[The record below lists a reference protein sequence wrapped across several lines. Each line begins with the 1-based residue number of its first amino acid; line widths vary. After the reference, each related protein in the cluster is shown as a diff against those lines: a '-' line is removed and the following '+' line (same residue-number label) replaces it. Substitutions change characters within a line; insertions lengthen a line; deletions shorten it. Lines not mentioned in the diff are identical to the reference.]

1 MAHILSCTD
10 GSPYAASIYQHSAWA
25 ATRLGIGVKVLHVLD
40 AHRERSQG
48 GDLTGAI
55 GFNAGAGLT
64 EELVKFEEAQARIAR
79 IKGKAILDD
88 ARQQLTAAGVADIET
103 LQRHGSLVE
112 TLTELEAA
120 AELIVIGKRGDH
132 AASAKG
138 HLGGQFE
145 RVIRTSIRP
154 VLATSRAFPPISKF
168 LIAYD
173 GGPSITKAL
182 DFLITSPLLKG
193 MPCHLLRAGKI
204 DDNATWY
211 LEEAAQ
217 RLRQAGYDVTS
228 TATAGSPEDSI
239 TAAVTAQR
247 ADLLVMGAYGHSPI
261 RQLIL
266 GSTTTSMV
274 RTCGVPV
281 LMFRQEDPD
290 WEPHR

>member
-1 MAHILSCTD
+1 MSHILSCTD
-10 GSPYAASIYQHSAWA
+10 GSLYASSIYQHSAWA

-48 GDLTGAI
+48 GDLTGTI
-55 GFNAGAGLT
+55 GFNASAGLT
-64 EELVKFEEAQARIAR
+64 GELAQFEETQARIAR

-88 ARQQLTAAGVADIET
+88 ARQQLTAAGVAEIET

-145 RVIRTSIRP
+145 RVIRTSVRP
-154 VLATSRAFPPISKF
+154 VLATSRAFQPISKF

-182 DFLITSPLLKG
+182 DFLMTSPLLRDV
-193 MPCHLLRAGKI
+193 PCHLLRAGKI
-204 DDNATWY
+204 DGHATWY

-217 RLRQAGYDVTS
+217 RLRQGGYNVTCE
-228 TATAGSPEDSI
+228 ATAGNPEDSI
-239 TAAVTAQR
+239 TGALATQR
-247 ADLLVMGAYGHSPI
+247 ANLLVMGAYGHSPV

-281 LMFRQEDPD
+281 LMFR
-290 WEPHR
+290 